1 MIYDV
6 LIIGAGPAGLNAAIY
21 ASRAGLKVGIIEKDV
36 PGGKMVKTD
45 KIENYL
51 GNVVINGADLSMS
64 MFNHATSF
72 GAEYLYGDVKKVSK
86 INDVFELDCVDE
98 KFVGKS
104 VIIATGTKE
113 RQIGIPGEVEFYGRG
128 VSYCAI
134 CDGGLYKG
142 KDVVVIGGGN
152 SALQESLYLSKI
164 VNKVYLVHRR
174 NEFRGEDYLV
184 EKIKLQ
190 SNIEL
195 VLSSVP
201 TKIKGEKKVNEVVV
215 QNVETLETKTLLVD
229 AVFPFIGFDPV
240 TDFIDKELLDEKG
253 YLITNER
260 LHTKLDGMFA
270 AGDVINKDLRQIIT
284 AASDGAIAATEAA
297 HYIQN
302 K

>member
-1 MIYDV
+1 MLYD
-6 LIIGAGPAGLNAAIY
+6 LIIIGAGPAGLNAAIY
-21 ASRAGLKVGIIEKDV
+21 ASRAGLKVGIVEKDA

-51 GNVVINGADLSMS
+51 GSVVINGADLSMS

-72 GAEYLYGDVKKVSK
+72 GAEYLYGDVQKVSK
-86 INDVFELDCVDE
+86 KSDIFEIECIDEVF
-98 KFVGKS
+98 KSKS
-104 VIIATGTKE
+104 VIVATGTKE
-113 RQIGIPGEVEFYGRG
+113 RQLGIPGEVEFYGRG

-152 SALQESLYLSKI
+152 SALQESLYLSKL

-174 NEFRGEDYLV
+174 DEFRGEEYLV
-184 EKIKLQ
+184 EKIKQ
-190 SNIEL
+190 QPNIEL
-195 VLSSVP
+195 VLNSIP
-201 TKIKGEKKVNEVVV
+201 TSINGDKKVNEVVV
-215 QNVETLETKTLLVD
+215 KDVLTLETRLLLVD

-240 TDFIDKELLDEKG
+240 TNFMDKSLLDEKG
-253 YLITNER
+253 YLITDEK
-260 LHTKLDGMFA
+260 LHTPLVGLFA